1 MSGLINAELKSKLI
15 AVVGSV
21 IKAEDMSEEEI
32 ERIDDLLDLCDEYEI
47 DSEIAWVLY
56 EREERSKAK

>member
-1 MSGLINAELKSKLI
+1 MSGLINVELKSKLI
-15 AVVGSV
+15 AAVGAV